1 MEEQL
6 NKPQGYREQ
15 LDEAIKELN
24 AAYAEYENIEF
35 LINIHAM
42 SEKEKQYFKSLLNKI
57 RIYETHAHI
66 RLKTIEQENFET
78 TYKNLEELRKKIKI
92 EVPDRT
98 DVESI
103 VLLYNKIQTKKLD
116 GEKFFDKI

>member
-1 MEEQL
+1 MEES

-35 LINIHAM
+35 LINIPAM
-42 SEKEKQYFKSLLNKI
+42 SESEKQYFKSLLNKI
-57 RIYETHAHI
+57 RIYETHAYI
-66 RLKTIEQENFET
+66 RLKTIEQDNFEKN
-78 TYKNLEELRKKIKI
+78 YKDLEESRKKIKTA
-92 EVPDRT
+92 VPDRT